1 MVLNTIESINASAN
15 SSNAAPS
22 LGELAGEDFL
32 KLMIAQLTNQDPLE
46 PMGNQEL
53 LEQIS
58 SIRDIELSMTL
69 TKSLQALAGQE
80 HYSAA
85 SSLIGRYV
93 TGSPEGASESVSGI
107 VVGVR
112 FEADNKPVLQL
123 ASGVELAADQVVS
136 IKDPQRVG
144 ESMVGQT
151 VVGID
156 RRGAAGG
163 NLVEGIVTGLR
174 TDAEG
179 NVVLELDG
187 GDDLRLRDVTSSAPN
202 E

>member
-1 MVLNTIESINASAN
+1 MTVLPLIATDQPNKP
-15 SSNAAPS
+15 NAAPS
-22 LGELAGEDFL
+22 LGALSGDDFL
-32 KLMIAQLTNQDPLE
+32 KLMITQLTNQDPME

-80 HYSAA
+80 HYSSA

-93 TGSPEGASESVSGI
+93 TGSPEGAAESVSGI

-123 ASGVELAADQVVS
+123 AGGVELAADQVVS
-136 IKDPQRVG
+136 IQDPQRVG
-144 ESMVGQT
+144 ESMVGQHI
-151 VVGID
+151 VGID
-156 RRGAAGG
+156 RR
-163 NLVEGIVTGLR
+163 L
-174 TDAEG
+174 
-179 NVVLELDG
+179 
-187 GDDLRLRDVTSSAPN
+187 
-202 E
+202 